1 MTRDRTARPAPARTL
16 DQLSASEIGVPA
28 GRVLRR
34 FRLVFNAVKSHF
46 QRVERRTGVGGAQ
59 LWALSVVQSHP
70 DIGVGGLA
78 LAMDIHQ
85 STASNLVRVLVERG
99 LVVAARGGGGDRR
112 TVQLRLL
119 PAGTQ
124 LLKRAPGPATGVL
137 PQALASLDAR
147 TLARLDKDLGR
158 LIEVLHADE
167 RAAGIPLA
175 EL

>member
-1 MTRDRTARPAPARTL
+1 MTRNRTAAPAPARTL

-70 DIGVGGLA
+70 GIGVGGLA

-85 STASNLVRVLVERG
+85 STASNLVRGLVERE
-99 LVVAARGGGGDRR
+99 LIVAARDGSDRR

-119 PAGTQ
+119 PSATR

>member
-1 MTRDRTARPAPARTL
+1 MTRNRTARPAPARTL

-70 DIGVGGLA
+70 GIGVGGLA

-85 STASNLVRVLVERG
+85 STASNLVRGLVERA
-99 LVVAARGGGGDRR
+99 LIVAARDGDDRR
-112 TVQLRLL
+112 TVQLRLQ
-119 PAGTQ
+119 PAGAK